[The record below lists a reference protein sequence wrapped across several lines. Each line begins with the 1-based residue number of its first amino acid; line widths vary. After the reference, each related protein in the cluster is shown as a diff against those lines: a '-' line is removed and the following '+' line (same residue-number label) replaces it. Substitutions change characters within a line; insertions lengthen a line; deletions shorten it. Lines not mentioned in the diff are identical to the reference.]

1 MPTLVSALT
10 PPESVDNR
18 TNKLSNRRDGIEL
31 DALLAAAQYD
41 IAVLQANYAALLT
54 RLDTIA
60 TTAGASAITGTAFGS
75 ANRATYGPDVPGT
88 TQLTTTTFLP

>member
-1 MPTLVSALT
+1 MATLVSALNQQ
-10 PPESVDNR
+10 ESVDNR
-18 TNKLSNRRDGIEL
+18 TNKLSNRRDGLEL
-31 DALLAAAQYD
+31 NRLLAAAQYD

-75 ANRATYGPDVPGT
+75 ANRNTYGPDVPGT
-88 TQLTTTTFLP
+88 TQLTSTTFLP

>member
-1 MPTLVSALT
+1 MATLVSALNQQ
-10 PPESVDNR
+10 ESVDNR

-31 DALLAAAQYD
+31 NRLLAAAQYD

-75 ANRATYGPDVPGT
+75 ANRNTYGPDVPGT
-88 TQLTTTTFLP
+88 TQLTSTTFLP

>member
-1 MPTLVSALT
+1 MPTLVSALNQQ
-10 PPESVDNR
+10 ESVDNR

-31 DALLAAAQYD
+31 NRLLASAQYD

-75 ANRATYGPDVPGT
+75 ANRNTYGPDVPGT
-88 TQLTTTTFLP
+88 TQLTSTTFLP